1 MLGRLTLFLSQICL
15 RKHTYKIMIRLFTVF
30 CKLNFKILSDLD
42 LFLQTMKDFSPEK
55 IPFLKLKCPYC
66 GANNPT
72 WSFHDSYDR
81 YLISF
86 EKGSSITR
94 TIVITM
100 INCSSCEHSHAIL
113 PEIIVPY
120 GSYSL
125 IFILLVLKDYFAS
138 KMTVKALC
146 EKFQISVSMLYRW
159 KHLFLKH
166 KKLWFGMLENVY
178 QNSITLLS
186 SLPTFITSNA
196 LSLFFLQN
204 GYSFLQGITKTAQ
217 FSSA

>member
-1 MLGRLTLFLSQICL
+1 
-15 RKHTYKIMIRLFTVF
+15 MIRLFTVF
-30 CKLNFKILSDLD
+30 CKLNFITLSDPD
-42 LFLQTMKDFSPEK
+42 LFLEAMKDFSPEK
-55 IPFLKLKCPYC
+55 IPFLKLKCPCC
-66 GANNPT
+66 GAKNPP

-100 INCSSCEHSHAIL
+100 IMCGSCKHSHAIL
-113 PEIIVPY
+113 PEIIVPH

-125 IFILLVLKDYFAS
+125 TFILLVLKDYFAS
-138 KMTVKALC
+138 KMTIKALC

-166 KKLWFGMLENVY
+166 KKLWLGILENIY
-178 QNSITLLS
+178 KNPISFLS
-186 SLPTFITSNA
+186 SLLCSSTSDD
-196 LSLFFLQN
+196 LLIFFLQN
-204 GYSFLQGITKTAQ
+204 GYSFLQGITKTAL